1 MHITAIGRS
10 PKTLTTFSPNTF
22 DDDDDDDDDDDG
34 GGGGGG
40 LIDCLIDELMLMLNT
55 LSERFPRMISL

>member
-22 DDDDDDDDDDDG
+22 VDDDDDDDDG
-34 GGGGGG
+34 
-40 LIDCLIDELMLMLNT
+40 LID
-55 LSERFPRMISL
+55 

>member
-22 DDDDDDDDDDDG
+22 DDDDDDDDDD
-34 GGGGGG
+34 GGG